1 MSDVLKKGIS
11 MVLLSYEEEENL
23 RVLLP
28 QIKEKLEECG
38 EPYEV
43 IVVDTMEPLDNT
55 KEVCKENGVR
65 YVNQDKTGFGDAYR
79 KGIRSAQYQKYFIM
93 DSDGSHN
100 PKYIPDIYQV
110 PVIRKVE

>member
-38 EPYEV
+38 EPYEI
-43 IVVDTMEPLDNT
+43 IVVDST
-55 KEVCKENGVR
+55 
-65 YVNQDKTGFGDAYR
+65 
-79 KGIRSAQYQKYFIM
+79 
-93 DSDGSHN
+93 
-100 PKYIPDIYQV
+100 
-110 PVIRKVE
+110 